1 MTRSQI
7 TAQYE
12 EHSAMPKIDFVN
24 IAAVKH
30 FDRTLST
37 VVSY

>member
-7 TAQYE
+7 TAKYE

-24 IAAVKH
+24 ITAMKH
-30 FDRTLST
+30 FDRTLFT
-37 VVSY
+37 VVSH